1 MKCWF
6 DGSST
11 KTRCGYGIIIKK
23 ENSSRTTILKLGV
36 QVEDGLTNNTTEF
49 LGLIGVLKQID
60 EDAQIYG
67 DSLLVINLM
76 KGIYNPY
83 KEKKEKRKK
92 EGKYLKYYKEA
103 KEALDKLDSYHIT
116 FHWIPRK
123 ENKEA
128 DSLATG
134 ILKKKKKKKY

>member
-11 KTRCGYGIIIKK
+11 KTRCGYGIIIKT
-23 ENSSRTTILKLGV
+23 ENSLLKLGV
-36 QVEDGLTNNTTEF
+36 RVEGGLTNNTTEF
-49 LGLIGVLKQID
+49 LGLIEILKRID

-83 KEKKEKRKK
+83 KGKKRE
-92 EGKYLKYYKEA
+92 EGKYLKYYREA
-103 KEALDKLDSYHIT
+103 KELFDKLTQYHIT
-116 FHWIPRK
+116 FHWIPRE

-134 ILKKKKKKKY
+134 ILKKNVKH